1 MLLQEIV
8 EQYQGESFASWTWK
22 KKKSSL
28 QRDNWDAFY
37 RWCVLRA
44 NWQCAME
51 RPNTD
56 NTIIDTFS
64 NKRLNFSANI
74 CNTSFSS
81 PKAWKSPFVCLL
93 AISFNDKKWT
103 FVSFFTKKNCVFFC
117 LKFATFLCL
126 KIFQVLSRRNTLV
139 LRLCICIS
147 APFCRRNTRSN
158 SLDFRSTTSGN
169 WDETRLRRKMA

>member
-1 MLLQEIV
+1 MQKQNTV
-8 EQYQGESFASWTWK
+8 
-22 KKKSSL
+22 
-28 QRDNWDAFY
+28 DNS
-37 RWCVLRA
+37 V
-44 NWQCAME
+44 
-51 RPNTD
+51 
-56 NTIIDTFS
+56 IDTFS
-64 NKRLNFSANI
+64 HKRLYFSRI
-74 CNTSFSS
+74 FCNTFFFS
-81 PKAWKSPFVCLL
+81 KAWKSPFVCFL

-103 FVSFFTKKNCVFFC
+103 FVSFFFTKKNCVFFC